1 MDDPRA
7 KGSLPDEPGD
17 RGTVLPQAFPQYLY
31 RYGTVLGVLGLI
43 DSGSATFAY
52 SVEQQISGN
61 GCANKGVASHAAN
74 LTARHGAGKENR
86 GVFANFRGNGLIM
99 PTSYHPMRPIR
110 WAPAILALAALAA
123 CGGRGTPAGGTPAP
137 RTAPARTFSAGPE
150 FDAARLYTQMG
161 FLAAGAPMPFV
172 GAVSYLGT
180 ASPDS
185 TDVTFSLSFANASL
199 AFARDNDRFVAG
211 YSVTIVLRQAGVT
224 VRDVTAHEA
233 VRVGSFRETSRLD
246 ESVVFQQGFVL
257 APGQYALAVTLRDDA
272 TGRSNSQEM
281 LVDVPR
287 LGAGKLSTPV
297 PYLQVV
303 PRRSI
308 AAVADLVVNPR
319 ATVVFGR
326 DSLVGLYI
334 EGYGE
339 GDRLPVSI
347 EARND
352 LGRTLWR
359 DTLSL
364 PRRGDLFSGVAY
376 VPVARIGIGVS
387 VVSLAAAGTGDSAQ
401 APVFVSFGEGLPVA
415 KFEDMLLYM
424 RWFTSPYRLKV
435 LRDTTPE
442 GRPAAWTAFVKETDD
457 TPNTPVNESLVDY
470 FTRLMLA
477 ATRFREEGTPG
488 WMTDRGKV
496 YLGLGEPD
504 QIYDQGLA
512 GMGTRG
518 RSQVW
523 EYRGLNIQLI
533 FYDQSGFDRWR
544 LTNSSESEFQL
555 AWQRRVNR

>member
-1 MDDPRA
+1 
-7 KGSLPDEPGD
+7 
-17 RGTVLPQAFPQYLY
+17 
-31 RYGTVLGVLGLI
+31 
-43 DSGSATFAY
+43 
-52 SVEQQISGN
+52 
-61 GCANKGVASHAAN
+61 
-74 LTARHGAGKENR
+74 
-86 GVFANFRGNGLIM
+86 M
-99 PTSYHPMRPIR
+99 PTSNHLMTHLR
-110 WAPAILALAALAA
+110 WVPPVLALVALAA
-123 CGGRGTPAGGTPAP
+123 CGGGRGTPSGGAP
-137 RTAPARTFSAGPE
+137 SPRSAPSRTFSAGPE

-185 TDVTFSLSFANASL
+185 TDVTFSLSFANAAL

-211 YSVTIVLRQAGVT
+211 YSVTIALRQGGTMVH
-224 VRDVTAHEA
+224 DITAHEA

-257 APGQYALAVTLRDDA
+257 TPGQYALAVSLRDDA
-272 TGRSNSQEM
+272 TGRTSAQEM
-281 LVDVPR
+281 LIDVPR
-287 LGAGKLSTPV
+287 LGAGTLSTPV
-297 PYLQVV
+297 PYLQAV
-303 PRRSI
+303 PRRSRT
-308 AAVADLVVNPR
+308 ALAEVVANPR

-326 DSLVGLYI
+326 DSVVGLYV

-339 GDRLPVSI
+339 GNRLPLSI

-387 VVSLAAAGTGDSAQ
+387 VVKLSVVGSADSVQ
-401 APVFVSFGEGLPVA
+401 APIFVSFGEGLPVA

-424 RWFTSPYRLKV
+424 RWFASPYRLKV

-442 GRPAAWTAFVKETDD
+442 GRPAAWMAFVKETDGN
-457 TPNTPVNESLVDY
+457 PMTPVNEDLVAY
-470 FTRLMLA
+470 FTRLILA
-477 ATRFREEGTPG
+477 TSRFREEGTPG

-523 EYRGLNIQLI
+523 EYRGLNLQLI
-533 FYDQSGFDRWR
+533 FYDQTGFERWR
-544 LTNSSESEFQL
+544 LTNSSDSEFQL